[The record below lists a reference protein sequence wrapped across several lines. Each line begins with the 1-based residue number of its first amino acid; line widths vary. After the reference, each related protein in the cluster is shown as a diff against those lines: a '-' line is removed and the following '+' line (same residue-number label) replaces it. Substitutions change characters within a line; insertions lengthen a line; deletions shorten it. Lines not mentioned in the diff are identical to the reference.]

1 MEMKSHTSDPQSNN
15 QKPSGFNKI
24 MEWKVGVMPLP
35 VYIVLAIIVLIAA
48 YTNQLPTDMIGGFAV
63 IMVLGVLLGDIGQ
76 RIPYFNSIGGPAIL
90 SLFVPSMLVFF
101 DTLSST
107 TLEAVDQ
114 LMTSDG
120 SNFLYFYIACLV
132 VGSILGMNR
141 TVLIQGFIR
150 MFIPLVTG
158 TIAAVGVGTLVG
170 MLFGYSAHHT
180 FFYIVVPIIAG
191 GIGEG
196 ILPLSAGYAGV
207 LGGDA
212 STYISQ
218 LVPAAIIGNVCAI
231 IIAGLM
237 KKLGEKRPELAG
249 HDKLVRSNKGD
260 KVLEAAKE
268 SSNKAIDFSLM
279 GAGLLVAMSLFVLGR
294 VVEHWIHVVA
304 GFTLSGAII
313 MIIAATIIKSGN
325 LLPAKLQTGAQQL
338 YKFVSTA
345 FTWPLMVGLG
355 IVFIPLEDVASVFTI
370 GFAVT
375 CASVVI
381 AMATTG
387 YFVGKLMNMYP
398 VEACIVT
405 ACHSGLGGTG
415 DVAILSASGRM
426 ALMPFAQISTRLG
439 GAATVIGATALMHFF
454 G

>member
-1 MEMKSHTSDPQSNN
+1 MEMKSHTSDHDSNN
-15 QKPSGFNKI
+15 QKPSGFGKI
-24 MEWKVGVMPLP
+24 MNWTVGPMPLP
-35 VYIVLAIIVLIAA
+35 VYIVLAIIVIIAA
-48 YTNQLPTDMIGGFAV
+48 YTNQIPADMIGGFAV
-63 IMVLGVLLGDIGQ
+63 IMVLGMLLGDIGN

-90 SLFVPSMLVFF
+90 SLFVPSVLVFF
-101 DTLSST
+101 NSLPT
-107 TLEAVDQ
+107 TAYDAVDK
-114 LMTSDG
+114 LMTSSG

-150 MFIPLVTG
+150 MFVPLVAG
-158 TIAAVGVGTLVG
+158 TIAAVVAGTLVG
-170 MLFGYSAHHT
+170 MLFGYSAHHA

-207 LGGDA
+207 LGGSA
-212 STYISQ
+212 GEFVSQ

-237 KKLGEKRPELAG
+237 KKLGEKRPDLAG
-249 HDKLVRSNKGD
+249 HDKLVRSDKGD
-260 KVLEAAKE
+260 KVLEAAKQ
-268 SSNKAIDFSLM
+268 STNKAINFNLM
-279 GAGLLVAMSLFVLGR
+279 GAGVLLAMSLYVFGK
-294 VVEHWIHVVA
+294 VVEHWIHVLA

-313 MIIAATIIKSGN
+313 MIVTATIIKSGN
-325 LLPAKLQTGAQQL
+325 LLPQKMQDGAQQL

-355 IVFIPLEDVASVFTI
+355 VVFIPLEDVASVFTI

-375 CASVVI
+375 CIAVVV
-381 AMATTG
+381 AMAASG
-387 YFVGKLMNMYP
+387 YFVGKLMKMYP